1 MFTADQVWALAV
13 AADRINQGYYKYP
26 VHDQATGEIAT
37 RENKSMVKA
46 WLQANDFSVLQ
57 EGDLEKGS
65 EIRHYF
71 KGLLLKELSGKIND
85 FERSVLKIAQ
95 KDEFTG
101 RDMLDFAIISSLPEA
116 QRRDILKK
124 GIDAS
129 IRDSEQLAGNE
140 GDRVVGSAEVYRSY
154 FSENYLKYRIFAR
167 MGDSYVD
174 FWYPKDLKGTVTVK
188 GKIKTQRGDK
198 TTQLNY
204 VKIA

>member
-1 MFTADQVWALAV
+1 MYTADQVWGLAV
-13 AADRINQGYYKYP
+13 AADRMNQGYYKYP
-26 VHDQATGEIAT
+26 VRDQATGEIVT
-37 RENKSMVKA
+37 RENKAMVKA

-57 EGDLEKGS
+57 EGDLEKGA
-65 EIRHYF
+65 EVRHYF

-116 QRRDILKK
+116 QRRDILRK

-129 IRDSEQLAGNE
+129 IRDSEQLAGVE
-140 GDRVVGSAEVYRSY
+140 GDRVVGPAEVYRSY
-154 FSENYLKYRIFAR
+154 FSEQYMKYRIFAR
-167 MGDSYVD
+167 MGESYVD
-174 FWYPKDLKGTVTVK
+174 FWYPKDIKGTVTVK
-188 GKIKTQRGDK
+188 GKIKSQRGDK

>member
-1 MFTADQVWALAV
+1 MFTAEQVWGLAV

-26 VHDQATGEIAT
+26 VQDQNTGEVIT
-37 RENKSMVKA
+37 RENKAMVKE
-46 WLQANDFSVLQ
+46 WLQQQRFDLIS
-57 EGDLEKGS
+57 EGDLEKGA
-65 EIRHYF
+65 EVRHYF

-101 RDMLDFAIISSLPEA
+101 RDMLDFAIVSSLPEA

-140 GDRVVGSAEVYRSY
+140 GDRVVGPAEVYRSY

-174 FWYPKDLKGTVTVK
+174 FWYPKDLKGTVTIK
-188 GKIKTQRGDK
+188 GKIKQQRGDK

>member
-1 MFTADQVWALAV
+1 MYTADQVWGLAV
-13 AADRINQGYYKYP
+13 AADRMNQGYYKYP
-26 VHDQATGEIAT
+26 VRDQATGEIVT
-37 RENKSMVKA
+37 RENKAMVKA
-46 WLQANDFSVLQ
+46 WLQANDFSMLLP
-57 EGDLEKGS
+57 GDLEQGS

-116 QRRDILKK
+116 QRRDILRK

-129 IRDSEQLAGNE
+129 IRDSEQLAGVE
-140 GDRVVGSAEVYRSY
+140 GDRVVGPAEVYRSY
-154 FSENYLKYRIFAR
+154 FSEQYMKYRIFAR
-167 MGDSYVD
+167 MGESYVD
-174 FWYPKDLKGTVTVK
+174 FWYPKDIKGTVTVK
-188 GKIKTQRGDK
+188 GKIKSQRGDK